1 MVNRD
6 RLSSMRSQVPE
17 AAAILSSITA
27 ISASALLPIGKP
39 VRALRANSETITAFD
54 RLHRS
59 AIRRRGRFIFRA
71 PEITRFLLGGAK
83 VETVRPPLRISF
95 IIRAEAT
102 R

>member
-39 VRALRANSETITAFD
+39 VRALRANSETITVFD

-59 AIRRRGRFIFRA
+59 AIRRSGRFIFRA
-71 PEITRFLLGGAK
+71 PGITRLLRGGVK
-83 VETVRPPLRISF
+83 VETVRPPLRMLVV
-95 IIRAEAT
+95 IRAQGG
-102 R
+102 